1 MLQNSFL
8 LSNLSHNLDKGDGGS
23 FVATSAAWQCR
34 WRWWQWQQCGDSN
47 GGGSLMV
54 TWGQTQQRSGG
65 NSIVAAVMWGQLLGS
80 IRVVAAYNKATK
92 HNTYQ
97 SVYNL

>member
-1 MLQNSFL
+1 
-8 LSNLSHNLDKGDGGS
+8 
-23 FVATSAAWQCR
+23 
-34 WRWWQWQQCGDSN
+34 
-47 GGGSLMV
+47 MV